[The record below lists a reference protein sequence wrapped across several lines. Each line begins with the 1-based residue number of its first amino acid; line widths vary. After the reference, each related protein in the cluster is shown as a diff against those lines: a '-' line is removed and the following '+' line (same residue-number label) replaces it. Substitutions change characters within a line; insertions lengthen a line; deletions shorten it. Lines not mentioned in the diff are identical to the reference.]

1 MDIGANL
8 LHARNV
14 FNTCPQ
20 HRLSTAPGP
29 HNISL
34 MAKRQLTFKELL
46 EAAAQPYKELWRS
59 DGTVNLGALAR
70 HYKAK
75 GHPVSQATLSRIFR
89 GLQEVGPDTVDA
101 THGTFGIPKALLR
114 GEPMT
119 SDAEKALTDYKLST
133 ILLAQ
138 RLENLPK
145 EDYYAINEQIERAF
159 EHQRRLAEAMRS
171 SGNVTSIDR
180 AKR

>member
-1 MDIGANL
+1 MGANI
-8 LHARNV
+8 LHARKDC
-14 FNTCPQ
+14 NTSMQ
-20 HRLSTAPGP
+20 GWLSGVADP
-29 HNISL
+29 HTISE
-34 MAKRQLTFKELL
+34 MARRQLSFKELI
-46 EAAAQPYKELWRS
+46 EAAAQPYKELWRP
-59 DGTVNLGALAR
+59 DGRLNLGAVAR

-75 GHPVSQATLSRIFR
+75 GRPISEATLSRILR

-101 THGTFGIPKALLR
+101 THHTFGLPKALLR

-138 RLENLPK
+138 RLESLPK
-145 EDYYAINEQIERAF
+145 EDYFAISEQIERAL
-159 EHQRRLAEAMRS
+159 EHKKKLEEAYRS
-171 SGNVTSIDR
+171 SGNVTPIER